1 MQKNKT
7 KILIDY
13 KFPKIILVIIHSDL
27 GTWPIYARDILI
39 YTDYTQQQQLE
50 NIELSLPGFY
60 SIWELISASLHHL
73 FSHRHSHQSTLRPNC
88 VCIASSATLYLA
100 ITDPVQFIF
109 TFLRCALSAGELH
122 LSPPSHLE
130 QSHREKKN
138 TQRRETEGVRV
149 RWACALAERGVQ
161 VQRLW
166 YLNNP
171 PTPCSVKNN
180 QPFIWLTRQTGA
192 LREYYLSGVCST
204 NRQAER
210 TLIGIE
216 IHTHQQTPTD
226 KETASIRGTWRE
238 DITLRGGVFVTP
250 MGLAVLAS
258 EVVHS
263 ATGSFNFF
271 MFSPLEQV
279 VFLSCLNKMWQL

>member
-1 MQKNKT
+1 MQKYKT

-13 KFPKIILVIIHSDL
+13 KFPKIILVNIHSDL
-27 GTWPIYARDILI
+27 GTWPIYARDIVI

-100 ITDPVQFIF
+100 IADPVQFIF

-149 RWACALAERGVQ
+149 RWACTLAG
-161 VQRLW
+161 
-166 YLNNP
+166 
-171 PTPCSVKNN
+171 
-180 QPFIWLTRQTGA
+180 GG
-192 LREYYLSGVCST
+192 SGS
-204 NRQAER
+204 AS
-210 TLIGIE
+210 LI
-216 IHTHQQTPTD
+216 
-226 KETASIRGTWRE
+226 
-238 DITLRGGVFVTP
+238 
-250 MGLAVLAS
+250 
-258 EVVHS
+258 
-263 ATGSFNFF
+263 
-271 MFSPLEQV
+271 LEQPPRPNP
-279 VFLSCLNKMWQL
+279 LQC